1 MQDSHLV
8 EEDEVLVDSDDEED
22 QSDHSILGRIEK
34 ALTMSGKEKNYKE
47 VTENLDKDIERQIK
61 LFYL

>member
-8 EEDEVLVDSDDEED
+8 EEDEVLMDSDDEED
-22 QSDHSILGRIEK
+22 QSDHSILKRIEK